1 MINSIHISNYEILEH
16 IGSGGMAD
24 VFKAKQI
31 SPHRIVAIKALKTEY
46 SEDAVFVRRFEQE
59 AEAVLILS
67 HENIVR
73 SYDVGKDNDRH
84 YIVLEYVEGTTL
96 KEQIQKSGMLK
107 LRTAINIAAQVLDA
121 LDHAHSKGIIHR
133 DVKPQNIIV
142 TPRGRAKLADF
153 GIARRTTSTNTQT
166 FMGNNNVLGSV
177 HYISPEQAKG
187 ETVSEKSDIYSMGV
201 TLYEMVTGS
210 VPFDADAPVTIA
222 IKHLQDDVVP
232 PKQLNKE
239 VPDALNDII
248 LKAMDKN
255 PENRYHSAKAM
266 RHDILRALREP
277 NGTFA
282 KLKKAPAKTN
292 NNQNSKKNKKSNK
305 VSGLF
310 KIALTAV
317 VLVGLFVVLMLS
329 GQSVWGKSTAASID
343 LRVPTLQGKT
353 LEEAQ
358 EKARL
363 NNYNIEIIGSLM
375 SDQYDEGYVISQTPE
390 AGTPLKAGETIG
402 ITISR
407 GSSIEVLAPNVVG
420 MQLSQASQVLSEEGL
435 KTGYIEYRVTE
446 HPIGEVYSQ
455 DPLPNS
461 PMSIG
466 DEVMLYVSGEPVLT
480 IESPSVA
487 GLNLDE
493 ALSVLSDH
501 GFKNIRIRF
510 IERMDNGAKE
520 KTVTLQS
527 PAVGEPHSSNG
538 LFLLE
543 VYNPKLNY
551 AADITVN
558 VDIPENDSSLLAL
571 IKCEKEGIAY
581 TQIVY
586 EDTIKKAGDA
596 QSVPL
601 HIVTDHSGECTL
613 VLYING
619 TQVREIPVIFSNR
632 G

>member
-1 MINSIHISNYEILEH
+1 MINSIKISNYEILEH

-24 VFKAKQI
+24 VFKAKQL

-46 SEDAVFVRRFEQE
+46 SEDALFVRRFEQE

-96 KEQIQKSGMLK
+96 KDQIQKSGMLK
-107 LRTAINIAAQVLDA
+107 LRAAVNIAAQVLDA

-142 TPRGRAKLADF
+142 TPRGRVKLADF

-166 FMGNNNVLGSV
+166 FTGNSVLGSV

-187 ETVSEKSDIYSMGV
+187 ETVSVESDIYSMGV
-201 TLYEMVTGS
+201 TLYEMLTGQ
-210 VPFDADAPVTIA
+210 VPFDGETPITIA

-232 PKQLNKE
+232 PKNINPE

-248 LKAMDKN
+248 LKAMDKS

-266 RHDILRALREP
+266 RQDILRALREP

-282 KLKKAPAKTN
+282 KLKNAPARAN
-292 NNQNSKKNKKSNK
+292 KSNK
-305 VSGLF
+305 NNRDNKKNSKASGLF

-317 VLVGLFVVLMLS
+317 VLVGLFIVLMLS

-358 EKARL
+358 EKAKL
-363 NNYNIEIIGSLM
+363 NNYNIEIVGRVM
-375 SDQYDEGYVISQTPE
+375 SDQYDEGYVISQMPE
-390 AGTPLKAGETIG
+390 AGTPLKAGGTIG
-402 ITISR
+402 ITISK
-407 GSSIEVLAPNVVG
+407 GSSIEVLSPDLLG
-420 MQLSQASQVLSEEGL
+420 MQLTRASQVLTEEGL
-435 KTGYIEYRVTE
+435 KTGHIEYRVTE
-446 HPIGEVYSQ
+446 YPIGEVYSQ
-455 DPLPNS
+455 DPMPGS
-461 PMSIG
+461 PMLMG

-480 IESPSVA
+480 IESPSVT
-487 GLNLDE
+487 GLSLNE
-493 ALSVLSDH
+493 ALTVLTDN

-538 LFLLE
+538 LFMLE
-543 VYNPKLNY
+543 VYNPRLNY

-558 VDIPENDSSLLAL
+558 VDVPENNSSLLAI